1 MYFQIIVA
9 EERRCLVKFLWWRD
23 GNIWDEPIVYEMCVH
38 VFGSVSSGGCSN
50 YVLRRTAIEN
60 KHIYGEEA
68 AETLRN
74 NFYVDELLKS
84 VEDEDSAI
92 HLIKKV
98 RSMCLEGGFNL
109 TKFCSNSKRVL
120 LSILEE
126 YRKASIK
133 NQDLLGSLLEELVLG
148 VLWKTEAD
156 LLEFKVSIKD
166 KPTTRRG
173 ILSILSSIY
182 DPLGF
187 ETQFL
192 LRGKQI
198 LQKLC
203 EKNQKWDTKLPE
215 DLQTEREK
223 WKIKLLALQEMHI
236 KRCFDANACG
246 SCYGQASY
254 LRRVDEKG

>member
-1 MYFQIIVA
+1 
-9 EERRCLVKFLWWRD
+9 
-23 GNIWDEPIVYEMCVH
+23 MCVH

-120 LSILEE
+120 LLILEE
-126 YRKASIK
+126 HRKASIK

-173 ILSILSSIY
+173 ILSILSSIF
-182 DPLGF
+182 DPLDF

-192 LRGKQI
+192 LRGSRYFKSYVKRTRCGKRNY
-198 LQKLC
+198 QKNFKLNG
-203 EKNQKWDTKLPE
+203 KNG
-215 DLQTEREK
+215 R
-223 WKIKLLALQEMHI
+223 
-236 KRCFDANACG
+236 
-246 SCYGQASY
+246 
-254 LRRVDEKG
+254 